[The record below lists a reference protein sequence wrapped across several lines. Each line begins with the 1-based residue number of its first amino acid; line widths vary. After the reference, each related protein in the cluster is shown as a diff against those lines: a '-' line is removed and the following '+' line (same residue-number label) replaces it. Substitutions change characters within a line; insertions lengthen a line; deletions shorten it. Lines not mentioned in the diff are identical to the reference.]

1 MKKYLIFPA
10 LVSLIIT
17 TNAREIFVSP
27 SGNDTAEGT
36 EQAPLRTVQA
46 ALDHAQ
52 AGDVCKLRA
61 GTYREKAEFKSS
73 GEPGKSV
80 RLEACPGESV
90 IFDGTE
96 TVKGT
101 WEKHKGSIYKIHLPK
116 ASTGA
121 SVEQLFVGKE
131 MMMEARWPHMR
142 FDQRYDRNCW
152 AQVDVGST
160 HGLVLSKA
168 AAESGIDWTGGMACL
183 NVAHQWW
190 TWSRP
195 VTKHQTGSAEIH
207 YPANL
212 VGLCDFDP
220 NLPDQKRS
228 KKQLTAEWGDDYF
241 YLYGKLDALQVE
253 TEWFYDPKTVM
264 LYLYAPGGVD
274 PSTLDVHYKVR
285 DYALVA
291 KDRHDLEI
299 SGINFFGATFRM
311 EDCNRTLVEACEL
324 LFPSYARTITEYDEN
339 RHESVF
345 TKVVGDHNTVRH
357 CSIAYANNLGLMV
370 MGEHNIVEDCIIHDV
385 NWFGT
390 LIYPALQLS
399 ASPHLGVNWFD
410 SIQYPPTPRT
420 IGNSEVTS
428 HGNVATHNLLFN
440 GGSSLLVYQAA
451 DSIIEY
457 NHIRDGGL
465 ACKDVSLIYGCWP
478 FSRGSIVRYNWVHG
492 CQTEGYGGRGGQ
504 GGIGIRADDQSRNN
518 IYHHNVVWDCGE
530 IGITMKGDD
539 NLAYN
544 NTMFHI
550 GTDASPMFDILMQYG
565 PEPVKTFAV
574 QWPQLLNQ
582 NQWSEVI
589 NNAAKIITGSRKDG
603 LHRLDDQL
611 PNSDLVH
618 NNLQKVDITPMLM
631 DPDHMDFRPKEGSPL
646 IGAGAVIPGYA
657 EKLNG
662 KNPDIGA
669 YQSGGERWVPGADWK
684 ESYSVL
690 KAPLKQ
696 ESE

>member
-1 MKKYLIFPA
+1 MKKFLLLPA
-10 LVSLIIT
+10 LLPLIVGM
-17 TNAREIFVSP
+17 NAREIFISP
-27 SGNDTAEGT
+27 SGDDKSGGT
-36 EQAPLRTVQA
+36 GQAPLRTVQA
-46 ALDHAQ
+46 ALDQAR

-96 TVKGT
+96 TVKGA
-101 WEKHKGSIYKIHLPK
+101 WKKHKGSIYKIQLPK
-116 ASTGA
+116 GVAGA
-121 SVEQLFVGKE
+121 SLEQLFVGKE

-190 TWSRP
+190 TWNRP
-195 VTKHQTGSAEIH
+195 ITQHQAGSAEIH

-220 NLPDQKRS
+220 NLPDQKRG
-228 KKQLTAEWGDDYF
+228 KKQLEAEWGDDFF
-241 YLYGKLDALQVE
+241 YLYGKLEALQVE
-253 TEWFYDPKTVM
+253 TEWFYDKKTGM

-285 DYALVA
+285 DYALMA
-291 KDRHDLEI
+291 QGRHDLEI
-299 SGINFFGATFRM
+299 SGINFFGSTFRL
-311 EDCNRTLVEACEL
+311 EDCSRTLVEGCEL
-324 LFPSYARTITEYDEN
+324 LFPSYTRTITEYDEN
-339 RHESVF
+339 RAESVF

-370 MGEHNIVEDCIIHDV
+370 MGDHNTVEDCIIHDV

-420 IGNSEVTS
+420 IANSDVTS
-428 HGNVATHNLLFN
+428 RGNVASHNLLFN
-440 GGSSLLVYQAA
+440 AGSALLVYQAA

-478 FSRGSIVRYNWVHG
+478 FSRGSVVSYNWVHG

-504 GGIGIRADDQSRNN
+504 GGIGIRADDQTRNN

-530 IGITMKGDD
+530 IGITMKGED

-550 GTDASPMFDILMQYG
+550 GTEASPMFDILMQNG

-574 QWPQLLNQ
+574 QWPQLYNQ

-589 NNAAKIITGSRKDG
+589 NNAAKIITGARKDG
-603 LHRLDDQL
+603 VHRLDEQL
-611 PNSDLVH
+611 PVSALVH
-618 NNLQKVDITPMLM
+618 NNLQKVDIAPMLR
-631 DPDHMDFRPKEGSPL
+631 DPDHMDFRPKEDSPL

-657 EKLNG
+657 EKVNG

-669 YQSGGERWVPGADWK
+669 YQSGGDRWVPGADWK

-696 ESE
+696 EAD